1 MTHETTK
8 DKEYRVGI
16 VGDGLLTRAMLEILW
31 KERPGGVFNKVR
43 VVGIV
48 TPGEQP
54 PPDADDMRRL
64 DVPVY
69 PSRQDLFAEH
79 PDLDILFDLEK
90 KNGPGAL
97 GHAGVTL
104 LDHSA
109 VSFLKELFDNE
120 STAESCQIDFSRTRV
135 LLDTIVDE
143 IRDEIILLDPDGRII
158 DLNKVAYSRTG
169 KTHDDFYN
177 KYIWDAFD
185 AFSNCC
191 ALPRDDAQIW
201 SCIAND
207 TRGEE
212 VQSQI
217 DPDGRMLYFKVF
229 AYPVKTFTG
238 DLGNI
243 VILRRDITQRTFME
257 HRLQK
262 AERLAAIGE
271 LSTFIAHEIRNP
283 LFAIAGF
290 ANSLLRSNTLAD
302 KDREKVGII
311 IEESNRLDK
320 ILKSIINFA
329 RPTQGTTGE
338 VELASLIQ
346 STMDIMSMSCKKQDI
361 EVFVKLP
368 DKLPNVKGDPELLRQ
383 SLINLIKNSMEAMP
397 DGGTIV
403 VTVTTDR
410 DMVRVTVRDT
420 GRGIEPDHLDQV
432 FNPFFSTKDQG
443 SGLGLPMIKKILD
456 DIGGG
461 IEVQS
466 TLGEG
471 TTVTLTLPPYFAVA
485 GKETV

>member
-1 MTHETTK
+1 MTNEKTQK
-8 DKEYRVGI
+8 KEYRVGI

-48 TPGEQP
+48 IPNAQAP
-54 PPDADDMRRL
+54 NIDMLRL

-69 PSRQDLFAEH
+69 TSKEDLLACH
-79 PDLDILFDLEK
+79 PDLDILFDLEMDK
-90 KNGPGAL
+90 SGTV
-97 GHAGVTL
+97 GHAGVSL
-104 LDHSA
+104 IDQNA
-109 VSFLKELFDNE
+109 VTFLTELFDDE
-120 STAESCQIDFSRTRV
+120 PVAESCQIDFSRTRT

-143 IRDEIILLDPDGRII
+143 IKDEIILLDPKGLIM

-169 KTHDDFYN
+169 KDRNDFYGR
-177 KYIWDAFD
+177 YIWEAFD
-185 AFSNCC
+185 AFPNFCT
-191 ALPRDDAQIW
+191 LPRDDVQLW
-201 SCIAND
+201 SAVAHD
-207 TRGEE
+207 QRGEE
-212 VQSQI
+212 VQSQV

-229 AYPVKTFTG
+229 AYPVKNTSG
-238 DLGNI
+238 ELGNI

-290 ANSLLRSNTLAD
+290 ANSLLRSNTLVD

-338 VELASLIQ
+338 VELATLIK

-361 EVFVKLP
+361 EVFVELP
-368 DKLPNVKGDPELLRQ
+368 DKIPNVKGDAELLRQ

-397 DGGTIV
+397 DGGTIIV
-403 VTVTTDR
+403 SVTTQR
-410 DMVRVTVRDT
+410 DMVRVTVKDT

-461 IEVQS
+461 IDVKS
-466 TLGEG
+466 RVGEG
-471 TTVTLTLPPYFAVA
+471 TTITLTLPPYFAVP
-485 GKETV
+485 GKKTI